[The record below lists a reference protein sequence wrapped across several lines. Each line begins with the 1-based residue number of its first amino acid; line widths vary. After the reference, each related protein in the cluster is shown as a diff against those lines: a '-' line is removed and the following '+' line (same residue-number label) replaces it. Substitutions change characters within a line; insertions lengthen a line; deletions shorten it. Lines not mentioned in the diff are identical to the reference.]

1 MLNILYPNWRNAGLK
16 KVRMK
21 KKKKTGV
28 IGWMRTRPLTLL
40 AFVLAFGL
48 LALIVRLP
56 RRMGVLERQDEQIIQ
71 AMQQYSD
78 LQAERNVLRSE
89 LARIDDEDYIETI
102 ARREYGYGWYGETVY
117 EVGNLAEIQAA
128 QEAARKGE

>member
-1 MLNILYPNWRNAGLK
+1 LK